1 MARKRTI
8 NRIEKR
14 ADYEAYER
22 RKQED
27 EDPEAEDEED
37 DDEAEASDEA
47 EEAEDE
53 VEEEA
58 PVRKKKPAEPKPK
71 RTRTPKQ
78 VRQKVVWAVFDNSS
92 RRVQTFDYSR
102 KKDAEEYAA
111 KMQADKKS
119 TYYVQPVKEPMEDK

>member
-1 MARKRTI
+1 MARKRPI

-27 EDPEAEDEED
+27 EEPETEDEE
-37 DDEAEASDEA
+37 DDEAEASDEGEGEDEG
-47 EEAEDE
+47 EEAT
-53 VEEEA
+53 
-58 PVRKKKPAEPKPK
+58 PVRTKKKAPEPKPK

-92 RRVQTFDYSR
+92 RNVQTFEYSR

-119 TYYVQPVKEPMEDK
+119 TYYVQPVKEAMEEK